1 MKIGFLGDSITYG
14 YGLDN
19 RECDRYATLVCDALG
34 CEQVNLGITGTLV
47 ARAGLSRSDGTS
59 FLDRLPM
66 LEGCDRAVVFG
77 GTNDY
82 FWSDGPLNGDGPDC
96 FVPAVDL
103 LCRELLS
110 LFSSDRILLV
120 TPYPHHG
127 TGNFQGGAS
136 WRDASEHD
144 TDAPNYLGNG
154 LVDYASAICRIGGQ
168 HGLKVLDLFK
178 AQPGFDWRAQ
188 TLDGCHPNE
197 DGHRWL
203 ARQVLSALR

>member
-1 MKIGFLGDSITYG
+1 M
-14 YGLDN
+14 
-19 RECDRYATLVCDALG
+19 
-34 CEQVNLGITGTLV
+34 
-47 ARAGLSRSDGTS
+47 
-59 FLDRLPM
+59 
-66 LEGCDRAVVFG
+66 VFG

-103 LCRELLS
+103 LCRELLR